1 MDKVINNVV
10 LHKELNE
17 LKILNKFYIEN
28 GEVKEKEFFDL
39 YLDNTTNE
47 GQFLED
53 FKNKYL
59 KKLDL
64 DIYFDNKVDFN
75 TDEEL
80 SKAFSYLELKNNFNK
95 NTTSFTL
102 FRSKYS
108 LSQKATISPY
118 SLKALILLV
127 KKNLDIIKSS
137 NEPEKI
143 IYNFS
148 DLKGFKNDK
157 HLLELDDSNNHFLL
171 SNIVLFE
178 IFRFIYRIEVSKNV
192 SISTNE

>member
-102 FRSKYS
+102 FRNKYA

-157 HLLELDDSNNHFLL
+157 HLLELDDSNNYFLL

-192 SISTNE
+192 SISTND

>member
-47 GQFLED
+47 GQFLEN

-75 TDEEL
+75 KDEEL

-118 SLKALILLV
+118 SLKALIILV

>member
-75 TDEEL
+75 KDEEL

>member
-1 MDKVINNVV
+1 MDKIINNVV

-28 GEVKEKEFFDL
+28 GEVKEKEFFDT

-64 DIYFDNKVDFN
+64 DVYFDNKVDFN
-75 TDEEL
+75 KDEEL
-80 SKAFSYLELKNNFNK
+80 SKAFSYLELKNNFSK
-95 NTTSFTL
+95 NTTSLTL
-102 FRSKYS
+102 FRNKYS

-118 SLKALILLV
+118 SLKALIILV
-127 KKNLDIIKSS
+127 KKNLDVIKGS

>member
-59 KKLDL
+59 KK
-64 DIYFDNKVDFN
+64 I
-75 TDEEL
+75 
-80 SKAFSYLELKNNFNK
+80 SYNNF
-95 NTTSFTL
+95 
-102 FRSKYS
+102 
-108 LSQKATISPY
+108 
-118 SLKALILLV
+118 
-127 KKNLDIIKSS
+127 
-137 NEPEKI
+137 
-143 IYNFS
+143 
-148 DLKGFKNDK
+148 
-157 HLLELDDSNNHFLL
+157 
-171 SNIVLFE
+171 
-178 IFRFIYRIEVSKNV
+178 
-192 SISTNE
+192 

>member
-1 MDKVINNVV
+1 MDKIINNVV

-39 YLDNTTNE
+39 YLDNTTKE

-64 DIYFDNKVDFN
+64 DVYFDNKIDFN
-75 TDEEL
+75 QDEEL
-80 SKAFSYLELKNNFNK
+80 SKAFSYLELKNNFSK
-95 NTTSFTL
+95 NTTSLTL
-102 FRSKYS
+102 FRNKYS
-108 LSQKATISPY
+108 LSQKASINPY

-127 KKNLDIIKSS
+127 KKNLDVIKGS

-143 IYNFS
+143 IYNFN

-157 HLLELDDSNNHFLL
+157 HLLELDDSNNYFLL

>member
-75 TDEEL
+75 KDEEL

-192 SISTNE
+192 SISTND

>member
-1 MDKVINNVV
+1 MDKIINNVV

-59 KKLDL
+59 KKIDL
-64 DIYFDNKVDFN
+64 DIYFDNKVDF
-75 TDEEL
+75 TKDEEL
-80 SKAFSYLELKNNFNK
+80 REAFSYLELKDNFS
-95 NTTSFTL
+95 NTTTSLAL
-102 FRSKYS
+102 FRNKYS
-108 LSQKATISPY
+108 LSQKSNINPH

-127 KKNLDIIKSS
+127 KKNLDIIKCS

-143 IYNFS
+143 IYNFN

-157 HLLELDDSNNHFLL
+157 HLLELDDSNNYFLL

>member
-75 TDEEL
+75 KDEEL

-118 SLKALILLV
+118 SLKALIILV

>member
-1 MDKVINNVV
+1 MDKIINNVV

-59 KKLDL
+59 KKIDL
-64 DIYFDNKVDFN
+64 DIYFDNKIDF
-75 TDEEL
+75 TKDEEL
-80 SKAFSYLELKNNFNK
+80 SKAFSYLELKNNFS
-95 NTTSFTL
+95 NTTTSLTL
-102 FRSKYS
+102 FRNKYS
-108 LSQKATISPY
+108 LSQKSNINPH

-127 KKNLDIIKSS
+127 KKNLDIIKGS

-143 IYNFS
+143 IYNFN

-157 HLLELDDSNNHFLL
+157 HLLELDDSNNYFLL